1 MPRDDELY
9 ALAREDQRIFFP
21 GGHPGKARAVQALLS
36 PGYHAKWH
44 DRSDGKRFCGFV
56 TVHHADG
63 EWWHMDRLPPAAW
76 QVSNAS
82 AAWTSLVQSVDASIL
97 GSVDARLAERPGT
110 LEDAVSLASA
120 PDTML
125 RAEALVR
132 EAFARAALLGAPE
145 CPMILWRA
153 MSSDVCA
160 RTSPDR
166 TAFDDLWKLYREA
179 LRGEF
184 MDLKHRGL
192 AQFAFSRHGDP
203 PPLLKFSAEDFGEAL
218 TFDELR
224 KRAFVSSTGL
234 GFAALENPFESLLRI
249 GRIGILV
256 QEVSPKRVVLGTSE

>member
-9 ALAREDQRIFFP
+9 ALVREDQRIFFP

-36 PGYHAKWH
+36 PGYHAKWQ
-44 DRSDGKRFCGFV
+44 DRSDGKRSCGFV
-56 TVHHADG
+56 TVHHTDG
-63 EWWHMDRLPPAAW
+63 EWWHMERLPPAAW
-76 QVSNAS
+76 QTSNAS

-145 CPMILWRA
+145 CPQILWRA
-153 MSSDVCA
+153 MPSDVCA

-166 TAFDDLWKLYREA
+166 TAFGDLWQLYREA

-184 MDLKHRGL
+184 MDHKHRGR

-256 QEVSPKRVVLGTSE
+256 QEVSPARVVLGTSE